1 MKPAY
6 KIIFVG
12 TPQFSVPALIALHEN
27 NYDVALVV
35 TAPDRPR
42 GRGRKV
48 APSAV
53 KRASLDL
60 GYQVSQPASI
70 RTEKFAGMIEGLKP
84 DFLAVIAFGR
94 IFSENLLALPRIATI
109 NIHASLLP
117 KYRGPAPIQWAIIN
131 GETETGVCSQLM
143 EKELDVGDILLSTK
157 ETIHPDDTSGTL
169 HDRLA
174 VKGANILIDT
184 LKAFEDN
191 RIQPKPQNH
200 SLATYAPMLSK
211 DDGLIN
217 WNKSAESLE
226 NFIRGVTPWPGA
238 YTFLGDKRLKIF
250 KSRPLRTEITEYP
263 GTVLRGFADELRV
276 ATAKGALC
284 VEEIQG
290 DSGKRLRI
298 KDFLRGNRIPPGSVL
313 E

>member
-6 KIIFVG
+6 KIIFFG

-48 APSAV
+48 AASAV
-53 KRASLDL
+53 KKASLDL
-60 GYQVSQPASI
+60 GYQVNQPASI
-70 RTEKFAGMIEGLKP
+70 KTEEFAGMIEALKP
-84 DFLAVIAFGR
+84 DFLVVIAFGR

-131 GETETGVCSQLM
+131 GEKETGVCSMLM
-143 EKELDVGDILLSTK
+143 EKELDVGDILLSAK
-157 ETIHPDDTSGTL
+157 EPIQPDDTAGTL

-174 VKGANILIDT
+174 IRGADVLIET
-184 LKAFEDN
+184 LKAFEND
-191 RIQPKPQNH
+191 RIQPRPQNH

-217 WNKSAESLE
+217 WNKSAESLV
-226 NFIRGVTPWPGA
+226 NFIQGVTPWPGA

-250 KSRPLRTEITEYP
+250 KSRPLPTETAEYP
-263 GTVLRGFADELRV
+263 GTVMRGFADELRV

-284 VEEIQG
+284 VEEIQV

-298 KDFLRGNRIPPGSVL
+298 KDFLRGHRIAPGEVL
-313 E
+313 S

>member
-42 GRGRKV
+42 GRGRIV
-48 APSAV
+48 AASAV

-70 RTEKFAGMIEGLKP
+70 RTEKFAGMIEDLKP
-84 DFLAVIAFGR
+84 DFLVVIAFGR
-94 IFSENLLALPRIATI
+94 IFSENLMALPRIATI

-131 GETETGVCSQLM
+131 GENETGVCSMLM
-143 EKELDVGDILLSTK
+143 EKELDVGDILLSAG
-157 ETIHPDDTSGTL
+157 EPIHADDTSGTL

-174 VKGANILIDT
+174 VKGADILIDT

-284 VEEIQG
+284 IEEIQG